1 LTPAETPEISASRI
15 TMKRWFLAALILLA
29 LGGCSWQKVIKWFQD
44 AEWERDDRTI
54 RIIEIIP
61 G

>member
-1 LTPAETPEISASRI
+1 
-15 TMKRWFLAALILLA
+15 MKRWFLAALILLA